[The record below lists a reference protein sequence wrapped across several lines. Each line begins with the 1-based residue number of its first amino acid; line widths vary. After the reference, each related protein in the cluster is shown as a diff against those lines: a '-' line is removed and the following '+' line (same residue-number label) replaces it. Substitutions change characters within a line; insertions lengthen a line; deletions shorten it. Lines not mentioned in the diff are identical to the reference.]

1 MFCGCGCVWFSLRK
15 KGEKKGEAFCTVHT
29 HKRSQPTSRH
39 TFFMAL
45 AYWKPMKQWS
55 PLMPF
60 RRCLNA
66 LFQYARAISKF
77 TNIDTHQFYLH
88 KVITWSWRWT
98 FSWSIYISTWSIS
111 HSCSNHVVWT
121 DEPAAF
127 IDIEGS
133 GSVVQNLNHAPAKLE
148 AQRLFRGCIKHLA
161 NN

>member
-15 KGEKKGEAFCTVHT
+15 QGEKKGEAFCTVHT

-77 TNIDTHQFYLH
+77 TNIDTHQFPGRFHRGACLLRTNIPYLDAAISLFIH
-88 KVITWSWRWT
+88 ILNDTLSYSLPEAVRWD
-98 FSWSIYISTWSIS
+98 FLYQF
-111 HSCSNHVVWT
+111 C
-121 DEPAAF
+121 EFP
-127 IDIEGS
+127 
-133 GSVVQNLNHAPAKLE
+133 PKLE
-148 AQRLFRGCIKHLA
+148 VFNFLTRPIRIF
-161 NN
+161 